1 MCLDRNMVSN
11 RYDEGLVAKRH
22 EEKGGQRQGSC
33 GLAVSCSRFAVQDCS
48 LAVVSSFS
56 VCFSL

>member
-1 MCLDRNMVSN
+1 VSN

-22 EEKGGQRQGSC
+22 EEKGGQRQSSC